1 MERFTGLI
9 GLAVII
15 GIAWLFSTDRRAIR
29 PRTLLWGLGLQ
40 FLLAFV
46 LLRFSPGIEALRW
59 FAQKVT
65 LLGQFADDGSRFLF
79 GSLMDEQTYGV
90 IFAIKILPT
99 IIFISCIF
107 SVLYYLGVMQWI
119 VYFLARIM
127 KRLLAISGAESLA
140 VAANVFMGQTEAPLL
155 VAPYIAEMTR
165 SELLCLMVGGMATVS
180 GAILV
185 TFIDVLGINAAFLIS
200 ASIMAAPA
208 AIMMAKILIP
218 ETDEPKT
225 AGRVTIEVKSDDA
238 NIIDA
243 ASRGAAKG
251 MQLAINVAAM
261 LIAFIALIA
270 MANGILARLTEP
282 LLNEALT
289 LEQLMGWALAP
300 LALVMGVPWSEA
312 VQVGGLLGKKVILN
326 EFVAYA
332 DLSRLM
338 AEHSLGTR
346 SEMIATYALCGF
358 ANFSSIGIQIGGIGP
373 LAPNKKH
380 QLARLGLRAL
390 LGGSLATCL
399 TATIAGIIGG

>member
-1 MERFTGLI
+1 VERFTGLI
-9 GLAVII
+9 GLAVIM
-15 GIAWLFSTDRRAIR
+15 GIAWLFSTNRRAIR

-46 LLRFSPGIEALRW
+46 LLRFTPGIEALRW
-59 FAQKVT
+59 FAEQVT
-65 LLGQFADDGSRFLF
+65 LLGKFADEGSRFLF
-79 GSLMDEQTYGV
+79 GSLMDEKTYGV

-107 SVLYYLGVMQWI
+107 SVLYYWGVMQWI
-119 VYFLARIM
+119 VYVLARIM
-127 KRLLAISGAESLA
+127 KRLLGISGAESLS

-185 TFIDVLGINAAFLIS
+185 TFIDVLGINASFLIS

-218 ETDEPKT
+218 ETEDSKT
-225 AGRVTIEVKSDDA
+225 AGQVSIEVKSDDA
-238 NIIDA
+238 NVIDA

-282 LLNEALT
+282 LLQEALT
-289 LEQLMGWALAP
+289 LEQLVGWAFAP

-338 AEHSLGTR
+338 AEKSLGAR

>member
-9 GLAVII
+9 GLAVIM
-15 GIAWLFSTDRRAIR
+15 GIAWLFSTNRRAIR

-46 LLRFSPGIEALRW
+46 LLRFTPGIEALRW
-59 FAQKVT
+59 FAEQVT
-65 LLGQFADDGSRFLF
+65 LLGKFADEGSRFLF
-79 GSLMDEQTYGV
+79 GSLMDEKTYGV

-107 SVLYYLGVMQWI
+107 SVLYYWGVMQWI
-119 VYFLARIM
+119 VYVLARIM
-127 KRLLAISGAESLA
+127 KRLLGISGAESLS

-185 TFIDVLGINAAFLIS
+185 TFIDVLGINASFLIS

-218 ETDEPKT
+218 ETEDSKT
-225 AGRVTIEVKSDDA
+225 AGQVSIEVKSDDA
-238 NIIDA
+238 NVIDA

-282 LLNEALT
+282 LLQEALT
-289 LEQLMGWALAP
+289 LEQLVGWAFAP

-338 AEHSLGTR
+338 AEKSLGAR